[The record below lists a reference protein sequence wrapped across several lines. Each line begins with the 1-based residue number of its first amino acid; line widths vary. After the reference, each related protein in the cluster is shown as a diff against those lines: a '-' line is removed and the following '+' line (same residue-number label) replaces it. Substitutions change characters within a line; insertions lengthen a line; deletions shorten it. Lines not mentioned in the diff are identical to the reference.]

1 MIRYFPESALGQLE
15 FDKIRGLLAE
25 KCKSVY
31 AREKAASLR
40 IHTRLEFIEIELQ
53 RTSEFKSLV
62 EQGLYFPNEENLNLS
77 REIKLL
83 GLSGAVL
90 SGDQFLQIRKLADTL
105 RKIYHWF
112 DRERRLAYPALASV
126 IKDSYY
132 EKAIIQS
139 IDKFLEESGQV
150 KDNAS
155 PELARIRVSLFR
167 KRNELRRLFERIV
180 ARLNKAGYVAET
192 EEAFLN
198 GRRVVALFAEH
209 KRQVKGILH
218 GESDSRKT
226 SFIEPEETIGHNNEI
241 FSLEH
246 EETREVNRILHELT
260 AILSVYSPLLKTYY
274 EIIGEYDFIY
284 GKAKLAIEINGIHP
298 NLQDGSHIHLIE
310 AFHPLLFLYHKKSLK
325 PTVPVNIKLDDNKR
339 ILVIS
344 GPNAGGKTVTLKTV
358 GLLQLMVQAGLLI
371 PVHPHSTLGIFKQ
384 IMIHIGDTQSLE
396 FELSTYSSHLI
407 NMKYFMEQSNGRTL
421 FFIDELGSGSDPNL
435 GGAFAEVIL
444 LELVKK
450 HALGIVTTHYL
461 NLKVMA
467 NKTPGIVNG
476 AMAFDEQSLQPLY
489 QLTIGK
495 PGSSYTFSIAE
506 RIGMHPDLIRNAR
519 KLVDEEHFKLDK
531 LLNRTE
537 QDLRNIEQKDKELQL
552 MLKENAKL
560 KIELEKTIHKEKH
573 QQQLKILQEQNKI
586 SAERYSYL
594 KEMERKLKQILF
606 DWRKAENK
614 EEVIKQMQAL
624 LFNQK
629 EKPVAEKIKKK
640 FDAKYIEVDGSI
652 QTGSPVKMKKSHQ
665 LGTVRELRG
674 KKAVVQIG
682 LIPITIDISELVLI
696 QEKAK
701 PETSKINYESK
712 TTGS

>member
-15 FDKIRGLLAE
+15 FDKIRNLLAE
-25 KCKSVY
+25 KCKSAY
-31 AREKAASLR
+31 AREKATSLR
-40 IHTRLEFIEIELQ
+40 IHTRLEIIQVELQ
-53 RTSEFKSLV
+53 RTSEYKSLL
-62 EQGLYFPNEENLNLS
+62 EQGQYFPNEDNLNLS
-77 REIKLL
+77 LEIKLL
-83 GLSGAVL
+83 SLPGAVL
-90 SGDQFLQIRKLADTL
+90 SGEQFLQIRKLADAL
-105 RKIYHWF
+105 RQIFHWF
-112 DRERRLAYPALASV
+112 DRERRLAYAGLASV
-126 IKDSYY
+126 IKDNYY
-132 EKAIIQS
+132 EKAIIQF
-139 IDKFLEESGQV
+139 IEEILEENGQV
-150 KDNAS
+150 RDKAS
-155 PELARIRVSLFR
+155 PELSEIRMSLFR
-167 KRNELRRLFERIV
+167 KRSELRRLFDRIV
-180 ARLNKAGYVAET
+180 AKLNKAGFVAET

-226 SFIEPEETIGHNNEI
+226 SFIEPEETIGLNNEI

-246 EETREVNRILHELT
+246 VENREVNRILRDLT
-260 AILSVYSPLLKTYY
+260 ARLSVHAALLGEYHD
-274 EIIGEYDFIY
+274 IVGEYDFIN
-284 GKAKLAIEINGIHP
+284 GKAKLAIDINGIYP
-298 NLQDGSHIHLIE
+298 NILDGSHIHLIQ
-310 AFHPLLFLYHKKSLK
+310 ALHPLLFLYHRKSQK
-325 PTVPVNIKLDDNKR
+325 PTIPVNIKLDDKNR

-344 GPNAGGKTVTLKTV
+344 GPNAGGKTVTMKTV

-396 FELSTYSSHLI
+396 FELSTYSSHLL

-450 HALGIVTTHYL
+450 HAFGIVTTHYL

-476 AMAFDEQSLQPLY
+476 AMAFDEKSLQPLY
-489 QLTIGK
+489 QLIIGK

-506 RIGMHPDLIRNAR
+506 RIGLHPDLIKNAR
-519 KLVDEEHFKLDK
+519 KLVDDEHFRLDK

-537 QDLRNIEQKDKELQL
+537 QDLRNLEQKDKELQQ
-552 MLKENAKL
+552 MLKENSKL
-560 KIELEKTIHKEKH
+560 KTELEKTLHKEKH
-573 QQQLKILQEQNKI
+573 QQQLQILQEQNKI
-586 SAERYSYL
+586 STERYSYL
-594 KEMERKLKQILF
+594 KEMERKLKQIIF

-629 EKPVAEKIKKK
+629 EKPVNEKVKKK
-640 FDAKYIEVDGSI
+640 FDTKYVEVEGNILPGSV
-652 QTGSPVKMKKSHQ
+652 VKMKKSHQ
-665 LGTVRELRG
+665 TGTVRVLRG
-674 KKAVVQIG
+674 KKAVVQVG
-682 LIPITIDISELVLI
+682 MIPITIDISDLVLI
-696 QEKAK
+696 KEKAK
-701 PETSKINYESK
+701 PETPA
-712 TTGS
+712 